1 MTMSKN
7 KDQKRKEQ
15 LALRAKHE
23 AFRFQV
29 EFVRK
34 QKNID
39 ITGME
44 QALAAELD
52 AICQNGLMDDMQTLA
67 KVVEGIQQEL
77 GYEQEADRC
86 SLNGALVPYIFD
98 ITSVC
103 PDSNSYAPGVF
114 TAKMPLR
121 VVVAYDNEIR
131 NRVVDW
137 VKAHYD
143 GVTTL
148 LGSPVLKLQN
158 MIVEFKR
165 VVKE

>member
-1 MTMSKN
+1 MSKN

-34 QKNID
+34 QKGID

-44 QALAAELD
+44 QTLAAEVDL
-52 AICQNGLMDDMQTLA
+52 ICQNGLMDDMQTLA
-67 KVVEGIQQEL
+67 KVVEGIRQEL
-77 GYEQEADRC
+77 GYGQEADRC
-86 SLNGALVPYIFD
+86 SLNCALVPYIFG
-98 ITSVC
+98 ITAVC
-103 PDSNSYAPGVF
+103 PDSNSYAPSVF

>member
-1 MTMSKN
+1 MSKN

-15 LALRAKHE
+15 LALKAKHE

-34 QKNID
+34 QKGID

-44 QALAAELD
+44 QALAAEVDL
-52 AICQNGLMDDMQTLA
+52 ICQNGLTDDMLTLA
-67 KVVEGIQQEL
+67 KVVEGIRQEL
-77 GYEQEADRC
+77 GYGQEADRC
-86 SLNGALVPYIFD
+86 SLNGALVPYIFG
-98 ITSVC
+98 ITFVC
-103 PDSNSYAPGVF
+103 PDGSSYVPSIF

-137 VKAHYD
+137 VKAHYN

-148 LGSPVLKLQN
+148 LGSPVLRLQN

>member
-1 MTMSKN
+1 MSKN

-34 QKNID
+34 QKGID

-44 QALAAELD
+44 QALAAEVDL
-52 AICQNGLMDDMQTLA
+52 ICQNGLADDMLTLA
-67 KVVEGIQQEL
+67 KVVEGIRQEL
-77 GYEQEADRC
+77 GYGQEADRC
-86 SLNGALVPYIFD
+86 SLNGALVPYIFG

-103 PDSNSYAPGVF
+103 PDGSSYVPSIF

-137 VKAHYD
+137 VKAHYN

-148 LGSPVLKLQN
+148 LGSPVLRSQN

>member
-1 MTMSKN
+1 
-7 KDQKRKEQ
+7 
-15 LALRAKHE
+15 
-23 AFRFQV
+23 
-29 EFVRK
+29 
-34 QKNID
+34 
-39 ITGME
+39 ME

-52 AICQNGLMDDMQTLA
+52 TICQNGLTVDILTLA
-67 KVVEGIQQEL
+67 KVVEGIRQEL
-77 GYEQEADRC
+77 GYGQEADRC
-86 SLNGALVPYIFD
+86 SLNGALVPYIFG

-103 PDSNSYAPGVF
+103 PDGNSYVPGVF
-114 TAKMPLR
+114 TGKMPLR
-121 VVVAYDNEIR
+121 AVVAYDNEIR

-148 LGSPVLKLQN
+148 LGSPVLRLQN

>member
-1 MTMSKN
+1 MSKN

-34 QKNID
+34 QKGID

-44 QALAAELD
+44 QALGTELD
-52 AICQNGLMDDMQTLA
+52 AICQNGLTDDMLTLA
-67 KVVEGIQQEL
+67 KVVEGIRQEL
-77 GYEQEADRC
+77 GYGQEADRC
-86 SLNGALVPYIFD
+86 SLNGALVPYIFG

-103 PDSNSYAPGVF
+103 PDGSSYVPSIF

-137 VKAHYD
+137 VKAHYN

-148 LGSPVLKLQN
+148 LGSPVLRLQN

>member
-1 MTMSKN
+1 MSKN

-34 QKNID
+34 QKGID

-44 QALAAELD
+44 QALATEVDL
-52 AICQNGLMDDMQTLA
+52 ICQNGLADDMQTLA
-67 KVVEGIQQEL
+67 KVVEGIRQEL
-77 GYEQEADRC
+77 GYGQEADRC
-86 SLNGALVPYIFD
+86 SLNGALVPYIFG

-103 PDSNSYAPGVF
+103 PDGSSYVPSIF

-143 GVTTL
+143 RVTTL
-148 LGSPVLKLQN
+148 LGSPVLRLQN